1 MIEALSVTRRPSG
14 TLPGY
19 WAVTWLE
26 NRVAY
31 SYVGPARLSFIQED
45 GAEPSADVS
54 VTLGETMPGL
64 FELSFPHALPAAQA
78 AVWVRVRLPDGE
90 ERSGQVRYLAPSSL
104 TFRAD
109 RSGQE

>member
-1 MIEALSVTRRPSG
+1 MIDALSVTRLPSG

-19 WAVTWLE
+19 WAATWLE
-26 NRVAY
+26 DRVTN
-31 SYVGPARLSFIQED
+31 SYVGPALLSFVQED

-54 VTLGETMPGL
+54 VTLVETMPGL

-78 AVWVRVRLPDGE
+78 AVWVRVRLPDGQ

-104 TFRAD
+104 TFRTD
-109 RSGQE
+109 RPGQE